1 MFSSSSSSSVVMIE
15 RAAVAVS
22 LPHQPRSNALSL
34 ALSSTLQFVVSFIF
48 VYFDAAPFFFS
59 VAYTHSSVYLTV
71 PSIIIGSF
79 RKAKFNNFR
88 ELLRLSSLT
97 MFSNS
102 NFKDKVLHAM
112 HIGH

>member
-1 MFSSSSSSSVVMIE
+1 MSDYTSTPQ
-15 RAAVAVS
+15 RAAVAAS

-79 RKAKFNNFR
+79 RKAGAAASQF
-88 ELLRLSSLT
+88 T
-97 MFSNS
+97 YH
-102 NFKDKVLHAM
+102 VQ
-112 HIGH
+112 